1 MPDFLLAGGAAFASG
16 SMLVVGALVSW
27 FVRVP
32 ASVTAGIM
40 AFGAGVLLSTLAYE
54 LVQEAN
60 DGGGVLATIAGCLA
74 GAILYV
80 IADAVLARYGA
91 QHRKRSTAVQ
101 SSEEEKQGSGTA
113 IAIGAL
119 FDGIPES
126 LVLGLSVVATGGV
139 SMPLLVAF
147 GLSNLPE
154 GLSATAGMKQSGRSA
169 RYVFAVWGG
178 IAIASGIAA
187 MIGTVALTSASGP
200 AVAFVTTIAAGA
212 ILAMLSNT
220 MIPEA
225 FARDRTIT
233 GLIVTVGFLT
243 AFALHELA

>member
-60 DGGGVLATIAGCLA
+60 DAGGVLATIAGCLA

-80 IADAVLARYGA
+80 IADTVLARYGA
-91 QHRKRSTAVQ
+91 QHRKRSIAVQ

-126 LVLGLSVVATGGV
+126 LVLGLSVVATGGM

-154 GLSATAGMKQSGRSA
+154 GLSATAGMKQSGLPWLLSPRS
-169 RYVFAVWGG
+169 
-178 IAIASGIAA
+178 
-187 MIGTVALTSASGP
+187 P
-200 AVAFVTTIAAGA
+200 
-212 ILAMLSNT
+212 
-220 MIPEA
+220 PEQ
-225 FARDRTIT
+225 FLQCCRTR
-233 GLIVTVGFLT
+233 
-243 AFALHELA
+243 